1 MAIRINFITQFD
13 NRGIKQAQRE
23 LASVGRNISRTLD
36 LAVGGALAGATAGLV
51 KSVKAASNY
60 AAEFEGVNQVFGD
73 AAKSVQAFADT
84 AAKTAG
90 LSATEALQASKV
102 FGLFANSAGLSGQSA
117 ADFSTS
123 LVQLAGDLGSFND
136 VPTADALAAIQ
147 SGLQGQAEPLRKFGV
162 FLTDDA
168 LKQEYLAQTG
178 QKVVGALSAQQ
189 KMMASYGLIMKQTT
203 IQQGDFT
210 KYGDTMGNSL
220 KTLTK
225 TMEDL
230 SAEIGQQLVPVIE
243 QVLPTFQAMIPVIGQ
258 QLKDAVASVDWKAFF
273 EAIINGISF
282 LIQNGQAIAQF
293 IGLIYGLSKAFAALQ
308 VALDIARVAFGL
320 MIGTIAINPIMLAVG
335 AIGLL
340 VAGVI
345 ALNDALNNMDK
356 NALANKSTAAAT
368 RAGQAAY
375 EAYLR
380 TAKRSQTNTGPG
392 SILPSEMMAAE
403 KARQDAYN
411 KALRPAVDETKRLV
425 AKQKEAVKVSAK
437 LPSFTI
443 PKITGGK
450 GTEKADPVKQFVED
464 LKDMTKGLQSL
475 TESTK
480 ELGRF
485 EQSVI
490 DTFDSLY
497 EKLKDAPKGTDLTKL
512 RSFLKAEQALLVENA
527 RQRDAI
533 IKKRSLAQSI
543 IDDVRSSLMG
553 TGNLASLME
562 KQTKSVTTTVSK
574 IVDGFT
580 VTTKRTV
587 DEVVG
592 AKGVIGRLQEVVAK
606 TKAFAGQLTDLKAL
620 GLNPNLFKQIV
631 DAGPEVG
638 GELAKEI
645 LSGGSD
651 SVKALN
657 NTFSELE
664 RVTADVSEQTA
675 TVMLEAGTKI
685 GSALVDGLLAE
696 EERLVNAAKQLADA
710 FNKAYQENIMALSV
724 PDAPTVTPKVTAK
737 TTVIAPKVT
746 IKATPQTKTDA
757 QKAVA
762 TINKYY
768 AANPTA
774 IKPSANPNFYAHA

>member
-1 MAIRINFITQFD
+1 MAIRINFLTQFD
-13 NRGIKQAQRE
+13 NRGLKQAQRE
-23 LASVGRNISRTLD
+23 LAAVGRNITRTLD

-102 FGLFANSAGLSGQSA
+102 FGLFASSAGLSGEA
-117 ADFSTS
+117 AANFSTT

-168 LKQEYLAQTG
+168 LKQEYFAQTG

-189 KMMASYGLIMKQTT
+189 KMMASYGLIMKQTA

-230 SAEIGQQLVPVIE
+230 SAEIGQQLVPIIE
-243 QVLPTFQAMIPVIGQ
+243 EVLPLFQEMIPVIGQ
-258 QLKDAVASVDWKAFF
+258 KLKDAVAAVDWKAFF
-273 EAIINGISF
+273 DAIIKGISF
-282 LIQNGQAIAQF
+282 LIDNGENIVK
-293 IGLIYGLSKAFAALQ
+293 LVTLVYGLSKAFDALNISLKL
-308 VALDIARVAFGL
+308 ATTSWGL
-320 MIGTIAINPIMLAVG
+320 MTGKIPLNPIMLAVA

-340 VAGVI
+340 VTGVI
-345 ALNDALNNMDK
+345 ALDDALKNIEEKDK
-356 NALANKSTAAAT
+356 LRAASGTAT
-368 RAGQAAY
+368 KAGQDAY
-375 EAYLR
+375 EKYLR
-380 TAKRSQTNTGPG
+380 TAKREQTNTGPG

-403 KARQDAYN
+403 RARQKAYN
-411 KALRPAVDETKRLV
+411 DALKFLNSSKRPSTGQGKYVVPKLV
-425 AKQKEAVKVSAK
+425 VPE
-437 LPSFTI
+437 I
-443 PKITGGK
+443 PGFGSTGGK

-562 KQTKSVTTTVSK
+562 NQTKSVTTTVSK
-574 IVDGFT
+574 IVDGFA

-592 AKGVIGRLQEVVAK
+592 AKGVISRLKEVVAK
-606 TKAFAGQLTDLKAL
+606 TKAFATQLTDLKAL

-645 LSGGSD
+645 LDGGSD

-657 NTFSELE
+657 ETFKELQT
-664 RVTADVSEQTA
+664 VTAEVAEQTA
-675 TVMLEAGTKI
+675 TIMFDAGTEI
-685 GSALVDGLLAE
+685 GSALINGLLAE
-696 EERLVNAAKQLADA
+696 EQRLVDAAKQLAEA
-710 FNKAYQENIMALSV
+710 FNKAYQENITALQV
-724 PDAPTVTPKVTAK
+724 PDAVVVPPKQTGTTTITNNKITVKANPVNT
-737 TTVIAPKVT
+737 
-746 IKATPQTKTDA
+746 KATGQ
-757 QKAVA
+757 AVA
-762 TINKYY
+762 SSVFKYGK
-768 AANPTA
+768 T
-774 IKPSANPNFYAHA
+774 SGGVLLRGGR

>member
-443 PKITGGK
+443 PTITGGK

-620 GLNPNLFKQIV
+620 GLNPNLFNRLQ
-631 DAGPEVG
+631 
-638 GELAKEI
+638 
-645 LSGGSD
+645 
-651 SVKALN
+651 
-657 NTFSELE
+657 
-664 RVTADVSEQTA
+664 VT
-675 TVMLEAGTKI
+675 
-685 GSALVDGLLAE
+685 
-696 EERLVNAAKQLADA
+696 
-710 FNKAYQENIMALSV
+710 
-724 PDAPTVTPKVTAK
+724 
-737 TTVIAPKVT
+737 
-746 IKATPQTKTDA
+746 
-757 QKAVA
+757 
-762 TINKYY
+762 
-768 AANPTA
+768 
-774 IKPSANPNFYAHA
+774 